1 MNRWVNKVNNSVANV
16 TDELKVYLR
25 NTAHSTTHDDTQ
37 LVVKIF
43 LNADFLMEKQKISLQ
58 KHGSQI
64 LGRGV
69 CASNQMTKS
78 SATQITVLCD

>member
-1 MNRWVNKVNNSVANV
+1 MNRWENKVDNGVANV
-16 TDELKVYLR
+16 TDQVKLYLR
-25 NTAHSTTHDDTQ
+25 NIAHSTTHDDTQ

-43 LNADFLMEKQKISLQ
+43 SMLTFLMEKQKIGLQ

-69 CASNQMTKS
+69 WPTDQMIKS